1 MSDEGVRLVSK
12 LALVVVLILAGALLR
27 TVVGPSKRR
36 GRVMAFGTVSG
47 MALGILTAPSISN
60 WFGADVSVITSCVGM
75 MLGWG
80 VSWQFAKQLPRAAQ

>member
-1 MSDEGVRLVSK
+1 
-12 LALVVVLILAGALLR
+12 
-27 TVVGPSKRR
+27 
-36 GRVMAFGTVSG
+36 MAFGTVSG